1 MLARTSNFAQQF
13 VLQRVL
19 ICYNKKHDAITISLL
34 NEYFFF
40 FFKQMWQIYLSSNR
54 GFLADLCPN
63 GALMPAHLA
72 AQVFCQ
78 ESTDLA

>member
-40 FFKQMWQIYLSSNR
+40 LSKCGRYVLVAIGDS
-54 GFLADLCPN
+54 
-63 GALMPAHLA
+63 
-72 AQVFCQ
+72 
-78 ESTDLA
+78 